1 MKETVIAIL
10 TVIFTLIIIGI
21 LLAIPTMLL
30 WNMVMPDVFGLT
42 KITFFQ
48 ALWLSL
54 LGRCLF
60 TGFEGGKDKD

>member
-1 MKETVIAIL
+1 MKEVFISVLSAIL
-10 TVIFTLIIIGI
+10 TIVVIGV
-21 LLAIPTMLL
+21 LLAVPTMLL

-42 KITFFQ
+42 RITFFQ

-60 TGFEGGKDKD
+60 TGFDRGKED